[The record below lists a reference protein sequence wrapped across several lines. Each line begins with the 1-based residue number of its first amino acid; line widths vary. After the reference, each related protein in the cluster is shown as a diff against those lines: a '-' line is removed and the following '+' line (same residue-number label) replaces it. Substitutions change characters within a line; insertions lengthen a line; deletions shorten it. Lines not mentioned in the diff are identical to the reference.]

1 MSGTVIMIIVGV
13 VMLAVLGGI
22 SLYSQNYSLN
32 IKDKTVGHGQHGTAR
47 WATKS
52 EVVRTYR
59 HISFTPQ
66 VWRNG
71 KNLPKERC
79 WL

>member
-32 IKDKTVGHGQHGTAR
+32 IKDKTVGNGQHGTAR
-47 WATKS
+47 WATGCGDHKDLQAHS
-52 EVVRTYR
+52 L
-59 HISFTPQ
+59 HSA
-66 VWRNG
+66 G
-71 KNLPKERC
+71 LA
-79 WL
+79 